1 MLAVI
6 VMVVSVVP
14 RALVAKIP
22 EYLSIM
28 SRLPNSHCYGWK
40 AHEVIKSK
48 VLILLMKTL

>member
-6 VMVVSVVP
+6 VMVVLVVP

-28 SRLPNSHCYGWK
+28 SRLPNNHCYGWK
-40 AHEVIKSK
+40 ANEVIKSK
-48 VLILLMKTL
+48 VLILLMKSI